1 MPDDFPISEAYLAH
15 LSRFVTAHKQ
25 VLFERI
31 LDQRTR
37 HLTVVL
43 EDLYQTQNASACLRT
58 CDCFGVQDVHVIENV
73 NRFRVNRDI
82 ALGATQWL
90 TVHRH
95 SARPHNTL
103 ACLASLREV
112 GYQIVATVPGR
123 DSVPLEEYDIS
134 PKTALLFGAETTG
147 LSEDALAA
155 ADIRLHIPMHGFTE
169 SLNISNS
176 LAICL
181 HHLTTKLRQSEID
194 WHLNDQERLRLKII
208 WARSVVRRWLR
219 QLDEEFQNRQASK
232 FN

>member
-1 MPDDFPISEAYLAH
+1 M
-15 LSRFVTAHKQ
+15 T
-25 VLFERI
+25 VLQTGKKI
-31 LDQRTR
+31 AGKIPA
-37 HLTVVL
+37 TVVTGFL
-43 EDLYQTQNASACLRT
+43 GAGKTTLLR
-58 CDCFGVQDVHVIENV
+58 HVIENV

-155 ADIRLHIPMHGFTE
+155 AASPGRAA
-169 SLNISNS
+169 N
-176 LAICL
+176 C
-181 HHLTTKLRQSEID
+181 
-194 WHLNDQERLRLKII
+194 
-208 WARSVVRRWLR
+208 AR
-219 QLDEEFQNRQASK
+219 
-232 FN
+232 